1 MRALIIICIFGL
13 VSYIGLSHTAP
24 VLVKKGSQENINSTA
39 VLKIRRHILYRKDAT
54 QLLRNQIQSARHQAE
69 DLFHEYVYAS
79 AFLPDGYEITEKEV
93 LNIFPQVNYT
103 VSQIFSLYSAAALLR
118 QLTEAVTSLRPAI
131 ASTLTVEGLPIDGR
145 LLDHLEELAGQMN
158 QILYRLPATS
168 NNLTTLIVTNVDSD
182 DQKRVMAVLSVTKYF
197 LEYLFRN
204 V

>member
-1 MRALIIICIFGL
+1 MRPLIIIGLFGL
-13 VSYIGLSHTAP
+13 VSYIGLSDSAP
-24 VLVKKGSQENINSTA
+24 VLVNKDFQRSIDSAA
-39 VLKIRRHILYRKDAT
+39 VLTSRVVYRRDVR
-54 QLLRNQIQSARHQAE
+54 QLVRNQIQSARHQAE
-69 DLFHEYVYAS
+69 DLFHEYVHAS
-79 AFLPDGYEITEKEV
+79 ASLPDGYEITEPEV
-93 LNIFPQVNYT
+93 LHIFPQVDFT
-103 VSQIFSLYSAAALLR
+103 VSQMFSLNSAAVLLR
-118 QLTEAVTSLRPAI
+118 QLTGSVSSLRPAI

-168 NNLTTLIVTNVDSD
+168 NDLPALVVTNVDSD

>member
-1 MRALIIICIFGL
+1 MRPQIFAGIFGL
-13 VSYIGLSHTAP
+13 VTYIGFSSSTP
-24 VLVKKGSQENINSTA
+24 VLEKNDFQKSRNSTA
-39 VLKIRRHILYRKDAT
+39 LYRRDVR
-54 QLLRNQIQSARHQAE
+54 QLVRNQIQSARHQAE
-69 DLFHEYVYAS
+69 DLFHEYVQAS
-79 AFLPDGYEITEKEV
+79 ASLPDGYEITEREV

-103 VSQIFSLYSAAALLR
+103 VSQIFSLHSAAALLR

-168 NNLTTLIVTNVDSD
+168 NNLPTLIVTNVDSD
-182 DQKRVMAVLSVTKYF
+182 DQKRVMAILSVTKYF